1 MCFSAGAS
9 FGAGIVLSVI
19 GIAALKKA
27 QSPSEKFFASIP
39 LLFAVQQCG
48 EGLLWLALSHP
59 EYAAWKHI
67 GMYTFLFFAYVVW
80 SVWIPVSIT
89 WLETD
94 RRRKKILLFLS
105 LLGVLSSIYLA
116 YCLLRFNMEATIVE
130 HHIAYKPDFP
140 VILKYVNIP
149 MYAIATVIPS
159 FISTRKNMWML
170 GTTILISYII
180 SFIFYTNYVVSVW
193 CFFATVISIAV
204 WMVLRATR
212 PVAQGTATAE

>member
-27 QSPSEKFFASIP
+27 KSPSEKFFASIP

-48 EGLLWLALSHP
+48 EGLLWLALTQP
-59 EYAAWKHI
+59 EYAAWKHL

-89 WLETD
+89 WLEKD
-94 RRRKKILLFLS
+94 RQRKKILLLLTS
-105 LLGVLSSIYLA
+105 LGVLSSIYLA
-116 YCLLRFNMEATIVE
+116 YCLLNFHIEATVAD
-130 HHIAYKPDFP
+130 HHIMYKPDFP
-140 VILKYVNIP
+140 VILKYINIP
-149 MYAIATVIPS
+149 MYAIATAIPS
-159 FISTRKNMWML
+159 FISTRKNMWMV
-170 GTTILISYII
+170 GTTILISYVI

-193 CFFATVISIAV
+193 CFFATVISMAV
-204 WMVLRATR
+204 WVVLRTIR
-212 PVAQGTATAE
+212 QGAREMVTAE